1 MYISHIKLQNFRN
14 YKELS
19 LDLNPNI
26 NIFYG
31 DNGQGKTNVI
41 EAVFLCGMGKSFR
54 TNKEQELIRLEE
66 NFSEV
71 EVEFQ
76 KKDRE
81 GVIRIVLEK
90 KKAIFLN
97 GVKIKKLSDLLGKIN
112 LVIFSPD
119 DLEILKEGPSKRRRF
134 LDMMI
139 GQLRPN
145 YIHCLNLYLKTL
157 EQRNNYLKQI
167 RFESKQE
174 NMLEIWDEK
183 LAEYAEKIVAYRI
196 EFMQKIKEKLNTIH
210 QDITEEKETLEIEYH
225 TDAKTKEEF
234 FRLLKQN
241 HRLDMLKGYTTKGV
255 HRDDFTIFIN
265 GRQVNIYGSQGQNRT
280 VVLSLKL
287 TELKIIEEE
296 IGEEPILLL
305 DDFMSEL
312 DEKRRNRLLQVM
324 RNTQVLIT
332 CTDPLE
338 LRNVSSNLF
347 KVENGEIKNKEAF

>member
-1 MYISHIKLQNFRN
+1 
-14 YKELS
+14 
-19 LDLNPNI
+19 
-26 NIFYG
+26 
-31 DNGQGKTNVI
+31 
-41 EAVFLCGMGKSFR
+41 
-54 TNKEQELIRLEE
+54 
-66 NFSEV
+66 
-71 EVEFQ
+71 
-76 KKDRE
+76 
-81 GVIRIVLEK
+81 
-90 KKAIFLN
+90 
-97 GVKIKKLSDLLGKIN
+97 
-112 LVIFSPD
+112 
-119 DLEILKEGPSKRRRF
+119 
-134 LDMMI
+134 MMI

-338 LRNVSSNLF
+338 LRNVYSNLF